1 MTLFFISILNLF
13 TRVNT
18 HIALRKKT
26 SSTFAP
32 VTVATITENRSPN
45 IETTIAIIGLLIGTK
60 KRRQMGIKRRIAVK
74 DTSRIL
80 ARIVSLLVE

>member
-1 MTLFFISILNLF
+1 
-13 TRVNT
+13 
-18 HIALRKKT
+18 
-26 SSTFAP
+26 
-32 VTVATITENRSPN
+32 VTVATITGNRSPN
-45 IETTIAIIGLLIGTK
+45 IEATIAIIGLLIGTK